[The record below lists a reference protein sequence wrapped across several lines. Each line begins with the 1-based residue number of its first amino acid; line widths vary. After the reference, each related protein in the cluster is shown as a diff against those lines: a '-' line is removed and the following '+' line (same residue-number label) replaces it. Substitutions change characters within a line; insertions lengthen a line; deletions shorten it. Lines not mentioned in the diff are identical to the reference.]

1 MVIQC
6 DTADI
11 DHFTRVRMPTI
22 SQLVI
27 YPIKSCAGLAVDHAT
42 LTTAGLVHKGVG
54 DREWMVVDPS
64 GQFLTQREFSRM
76 ARIMPQVRDGLVS
89 VTFPDM
95 AALPLERRH
104 LPEDETRLVAVW
116 DDHVIATDCGDVA
129 AAWFTQVI
137 GTPCRLVRFRENVVR
152 STSTRWTGGVAAE
165 TRFAD
170 GYPLLAIG
178 DASLADLNAR
188 LLAAGREAVPMNRFR
203 ANLVIDGIDAFEE
216 DYAATFTVGDA
227 VVAPVKPCSRCP
239 IPSIDQAT
247 GVPGPDLLDILGTYR
262 ANARMDGAICFGM
275 NCIVTA
281 GAGAALRVGQEVEVK
296 LAF

>member
-1 MVIQC
+1 
-6 DTADI
+6 
-11 DHFTRVRMPTI
+11 MPTI

-42 LTTAGLVHKGVG
+42 LTAAGLVHKGVG
-54 DREWMVVDPS
+54 DREWMVVDPN

-76 ARIMPQVRDGLVS
+76 ARIVPQVKDGLVS

-104 LPEDETRLVAVW
+104 LPEDQTRLVAVW

-152 STSTRWTGGVAAE
+152 STSTTWTGGVPAE

-170 GYPLLAIG
+170 GYPLLAVG

-188 LLAAGREAVPMNRFR
+188 LLAAGRDAVPMNRFR

-216 DYAATFTVGDA
+216 DYMATFTAGDA
-227 VVAPVKPCSRCP
+227 VIAPVKPCSRCP
-239 IPSIDQAT
+239 VPSIDQIT

-262 ANARMDGAICFGM
+262 ANARLDGAICFGM

-281 GAGAALRVGQEVEVK
+281 GEGAQLQVGQQIDAE

>member
-1 MVIQC
+1 
-6 DTADI
+6 
-11 DHFTRVRMPTI
+11 MPTI

-27 YPIKSCAGLAVDHAT
+27 YPIKSCAGLAVEHAT
-42 LTTAGLVHKGVG
+42 LTSAGLVHMGVG

-76 ARIMPQVRDGLVS
+76 ARIVPQVRDGLVS

-104 LPEDETRLVAVW
+104 LPEDQTRLVAVW

-129 AAWFTQVI
+129 AAWFTQVL

-152 STSTRWTGGVAAE
+152 STSTTWTGGVAAA

-178 DASLADLNAR
+178 AASLADLNTR
-188 LLAAGREAVPMNRFR
+188 LLAAGRAAVPMNRFR
-203 ANLVIDGIDAFEE
+203 ANLVIDGIDAFDE
-216 DYAATFTVGDA
+216 DYTATFTAGDA
-227 VVAPVKPCSRCP
+227 VIAPVKPCSRCP
-239 IPSIDQAT
+239 IPSIDQAS
-247 GVPGPDLLDILGTYR
+247 GVPGPNLLDILGTYR
-262 ANARMDGAICFGM
+262 ALARMDGAICFGM

-281 GAGAALRVGQEVEVK
+281 GAGAELRVGQALEAE

>member
-1 MVIQC
+1 
-6 DTADI
+6 
-11 DHFTRVRMPTI
+11 MPTI

-27 YPIKSCAGLAVDHAT
+27 YPIKSCAGLSVDKAT
-42 LTTAGLVHKGVG
+42 LTTAGLVHSGVG

-64 GQFLTQREFSRM
+64 GRFLTQREFSRM
-76 ARIMPQVRDGLVS
+76 ARIVPQVRDGLVS

-104 LPEDETRLVAVW
+104 LPEDESRMVAVW
-116 DDHVIATDCGDVA
+116 DDHVIATDCGEVA

-152 STSTRWTGGVAAE
+152 NTSTKWTAGVAAE
-165 TRFAD
+165 ARFAD

-178 DASLADLNAR
+178 EASLDDLNAR
-188 LLAAGREAVPMNRFR
+188 LVAAGRDAVPMNRFR
-203 ANLVIDGIDAFEE
+203 GNLIIEGLDAFEE
-216 DYAATFTVGDA
+216 DYMAGFTIGDA
-227 VVAPVKPCSRCP
+227 VVTPVKPCSRCP

-247 GVPGPDLLDILGTYR
+247 GIPGPDLLDILQQYR
-262 ANARMDGAICFGM
+262 ANVRLDGAVCFGM

-281 GAGAALRVGQEVEVK
+281 GVGAELHVGQTIDAE
-296 LAF
+296 LNF

>member
-1 MVIQC
+1 
-6 DTADI
+6 
-11 DHFTRVRMPTI
+11 MPTI

-76 ARIMPQVRDGLVS
+76 ARIVPQVKGGLVS

-104 LPEDETRLVAVW
+104 LPEDQTRLVAVW

-152 STSTRWTGGVAAE
+152 STSTTWTGGVPAE

-170 GYPLLAIG
+170 GYPLLAVG
-178 DASLADLNAR
+178 EASLADLNAR
-188 LLAAGREAVPMNRFR
+188 LLAAGRDAVPMNRFR

-216 DYAATFTVGDA
+216 DYMATFTAGDA
-227 VVAPVKPCSRCP
+227 VIAPVKPCSRCP
-239 IPSIDQAT
+239 VPSIDQAT

-262 ANARMDGAICFGM
+262 ANARLDGAICFGM

-281 GAGAALRVGQEVEVK
+281 GEGAQLQVGQQIDAE

>member
-1 MVIQC
+1 
-6 DTADI
+6 
-11 DHFTRVRMPTI
+11 MPTI

-27 YPIKSCAGLAVDHAT
+27 YPIKSCAGLSVDRAT
-42 LTTAGLVHKGVG
+42 LTTAGLVHRGVG
-54 DREWMVVDPS
+54 DREWMVVDPH

-76 ARIMPQVRDGLVS
+76 ARIVPQVRDGLVS

-104 LPEDETRLVAVW
+104 LPEDEERMVAVW

-152 STSTRWTGGVAAE
+152 STSTKWTGGIASE
-165 TRFAD
+165 TLFAD
-170 GYPLLAIG
+170 GYPLLAVG
-178 DASLADLNAR
+178 TASLADLNAR
-188 LLAAGREAVPMNRFR
+188 LVTAGRETVLMNRFR

-216 DYAATFTVGDA
+216 DYMATFTVDDA
-227 VVAPVKPCSRCP
+227 VIAPVKPCSRCP
-239 IPSIDQAT
+239 IPSIDQET
-247 GVPGPDLLDILGTYR
+247 GIPGPDLLDILGQYR

-281 GAGAALRVGQEVEVK
+281 GAGTEVYVGQALEAE

>member
-1 MVIQC
+1 MRYCAFRQFPI
-6 DTADI
+6 
-11 DHFTRVRMPTI
+11 RRMPTI

-27 YPIKSCAGLAVDHAT
+27 YPIKSCAGLSVDRAT
-42 LTTAGLVHKGVG
+42 LTTAGLVHRGVG

-76 ARIMPQVRDGLVS
+76 ARIVPQVRDGLVS

-95 AALPLERRH
+95 PALPLERRH
-104 LPEDETRLVAVW
+104 LPEDEVRMVAVW

-129 AAWFTQVI
+129 ATWFSHVI

-152 STSTRWTGGVAAE
+152 STSTKWTGGLEAE

-178 DASLADLNAR
+178 NASLVDLNER
-188 LLAAGREAVPMNRFR
+188 LVAAGRDAVPMNRFR
-203 ANLVIDGIDAFEE
+203 GNLIIDGIEAFEE
-216 DYAATFTVGDA
+216 DYTATFTIGDA

-247 GVPGPDLLDILGTYR
+247 GVPGPDLLDILQTYR
-262 ANARMDGAICFGM
+262 ANVRLDGAVCFGM

-281 GAGAALRVGQEVEVK
+281 GAGTELYVGQELDAE

>member
-1 MVIQC
+1 
-6 DTADI
+6 
-11 DHFTRVRMPTI
+11 MPTI

-27 YPIKSCAGLAVDHAT
+27 YPIKSCAGLPVDHAT
-42 LTTAGLVHKGVG
+42 LTTAGLVHRGVG

-76 ARIMPQVRDGLVS
+76 ARIVPQVRDGLVS

-104 LPEDETRLVAVW
+104 LPEDEARMVAVW
-116 DDHVIATDCGDVA
+116 DDHVIATDCGEVA

-152 STSTRWTGGVAAE
+152 STSTTWTGGVPAE

-170 GYPLLAIG
+170 GYPLLAVG
-178 DASLADLNAR
+178 EASLADLNAR
-188 LLAAGREAVPMNRFR
+188 LVAAGRAPVPMNRFR

-216 DYAATFTVGDA
+216 DYVGTFTAGAA

-239 IPSIDQAT
+239 VPSIDQKT
-247 GVPGPDLLDILGTYR
+247 GVPGPDLLDILGQYR

-281 GAGAALRVGQEVEVK
+281 GEGAELHVGQSLEAE

>member
-1 MVIQC
+1 
-6 DTADI
+6 
-11 DHFTRVRMPTI
+11 MPTL

-27 YPIKSCAGLAVDHAT
+27 YPIKSCAGLSVDHAT
-42 LTTAGLVHKGVG
+42 LTTAGLVHRGVG
-54 DREWMVVDPS
+54 DREWMVVDPN

-76 ARIMPQVRDGLVS
+76 ARIKPQVRDGLVS

-152 STSTRWTGGVAAE
+152 STSTKWTNGVAAE
-165 TRFAD
+165 ARFAD

-188 LLAAGREAVPMNRFR
+188 LVAAGREPVPMNRFR
-203 ANLVIDGIDAFEE
+203 ANLVVDGIDAFEE
-216 DYAATFTVGDA
+216 DYTATFTIGDA
-227 VVAPVKPCSRCP
+227 VITPVKPCSRCP
-239 IPSIDQAT
+239 IPSIDQTT
-247 GVPGPDLLDILGTYR
+247 GIPGPDLLDILGTYR
-262 ANARMDGAICFGM
+262 ANVRLDGAICFGM

-281 GAGAALRVGQEVEVK
+281 GAGAELRVGQELEVE
-296 LAF
+296 LNF

>member
-1 MVIQC
+1 
-6 DTADI
+6 
-11 DHFTRVRMPTI
+11 MPTI

-76 ARIMPQVRDGLVS
+76 ARIVPQVKDGLVS

-104 LPEDETRLVAVW
+104 LPEDQTRLVAVW

-152 STSTRWTGGVAAE
+152 STSTTWTGGVPAE

-170 GYPLLAIG
+170 GYPLLAVG
-178 DASLADLNAR
+178 EASLADLNAR
-188 LLAAGREAVPMNRFR
+188 LLAAGRDAVPMNRFR

-216 DYAATFTVGDA
+216 DYMATFTAGDA
-227 VVAPVKPCSRCP
+227 VIAPVKPCSRCP
-239 IPSIDQAT
+239 VPSIDQAT

-262 ANARMDGAICFGM
+262 ANTRLDGAICFGM

-281 GAGAALRVGQEVEVK
+281 GEGAQLQVGQQIDAE

>member
-1 MVIQC
+1 
-6 DTADI
+6 
-11 DHFTRVRMPTI
+11 MPTI

-27 YPIKSCAGLAVDHAT
+27 YPIKSCAGLPVDHAT
-42 LTTAGLVHKGVG
+42 VTTAGLVHRGVG
-54 DREWMVVDPS
+54 DREWMVVDPT

-76 ARIMPQVRDGLVS
+76 ARILPQVRDGLVS

-104 LPEDETRLVAVW
+104 LPEDEARMVAVW
-116 DDHVIATDCGDVA
+116 DDHVIATDCGEVA

-152 STSTRWTGGVAAE
+152 STSTTWTGGVPAE

-170 GYPLLAIG
+170 GYPLLVVG
-178 DASLADLNAR
+178 EASLADLNGR
-188 LLAAGREAVPMNRFR
+188 LVAAGRAPVPMNRFR

-216 DYAATFTVGDA
+216 DYVGTFTAGAA
-227 VVAPVKPCSRCP
+227 VLAPVKPCSRCP
-239 IPSIDQAT
+239 VPSIDQET
-247 GVPGPDLLDILGTYR
+247 GVPGPDLLDILGQYR

-281 GAGAALRVGQEVEVK
+281 GEGVELHVGQLLEAE

>member
-1 MVIQC
+1 
-6 DTADI
+6 
-11 DHFTRVRMPTI
+11 MPTI

-27 YPIKSCAGLAVDHAT
+27 YPIKSCAGLAVDAAT
-42 LTTAGLVHKGVG
+42 LTPAGLVHHGVG
-54 DREWMVVDPS
+54 DREWMVVDPA

-76 ARIMPQVRDGLVS
+76 ARIVPQVRDGLVS

-104 LPEDETRLVAVW
+104 LPEDEVRMVAVW

-152 STSTRWTGGVAAE
+152 STSTKWTGGVAAE

-170 GYPLLAIG
+170 GYPLLAVG
-178 DASLADLNAR
+178 AASLDDLNER
-188 LLAAGREAVPMNRFR
+188 LAAAGRDTVPMNRFR

-216 DYAATFTVGDA
+216 DYTAAFNIGAA

-239 IPSIDQAT
+239 VPSIDQAT
-247 GVPGPDLLDILGTYR
+247 GIPGPDLLDILGQYR

-281 GAGAALRVGQEVEVK
+281 GAGAELHVGQEVEAE

>member
-1 MVIQC
+1 
-6 DTADI
+6 
-11 DHFTRVRMPTI
+11 MPTI

-27 YPIKSCAGLAVDHAT
+27 YPIKSCAGLSVPDAT
-42 LTTAGLVHKGVG
+42 LTAAGLVHKGVG
-54 DREWMVVDPS
+54 DREWMVVDPH

-76 ARIMPQVRDGLVS
+76 ARIVPQVRDGLVS

-104 LPEDETRLVAVW
+104 LPEDEERMVAVW

-152 STSTRWTGGVAAE
+152 STSTKWTGGVASE
-165 TRFAD
+165 TLFAD
-170 GYPLLAIG
+170 GYPLLAVG
-178 DASLADLNAR
+178 NASLADLNAR
-188 LLAAGREAVPMNRFR
+188 LVAAGRDAVPMNRFR
-203 ANLVIDGIDAFEE
+203 ANLIIDGIDAFEE
-216 DYAATFTVGDA
+216 DFTGAFMIGDA
-227 VVAPVKPCSRCP
+227 MVAPVKPCSRCP
-239 IPSIDQAT
+239 IPSIDQET
-247 GVPGPDLLDILGTYR
+247 GIPGPNLLDILQTYR
-262 ANARMDGAICFGM
+262 ANARMDGAVCFGM

-281 GAGAALRVGQEVEVK
+281 GEGTVLHVGQEVEAE

>member
-1 MVIQC
+1 
-6 DTADI
+6 
-11 DHFTRVRMPTI
+11 
-22 SQLVI
+22 
-27 YPIKSCAGLAVDHAT
+27 LAVEHAT
-42 LTTAGLVHKGVG
+42 LTTAGLVHQGVG

-76 ARIMPQVRDGLVS
+76 ARIVPQVRDGLVS

-104 LPEDETRLVAVW
+104 LPEDQTRLVAVW

-152 STSTRWTGGVAAE
+152 STSTRWTGGVAAA

-170 GYPLLAIG
+170 GYPLLVIG

-188 LLAAGREAVPMNRFR
+188 LGAAGRDAVPMNRFR

-216 DYAATFTVGDA
+216 DYTATFSVGGA
-227 VVAPVKPCSRCP
+227 VIAPVKPCSRCP

-281 GAGAALRVGQEVEVK
+281 GDGAALCVGQALEAA

>member
-1 MVIQC
+1 
-6 DTADI
+6 
-11 DHFTRVRMPTI
+11 MPTI

-27 YPIKSCAGLAVDHAT
+27 YPIKSCAGLAVDHAV
-42 LTTAGLVHKGVG
+42 LTPAGLVHRGVG
-54 DREWMVVDPS
+54 DREWMVVDPN

-76 ARIMPQVRDGLVS
+76 ARIVPQVRDGLVS

-104 LPEDETRLVAVW
+104 LPEDATRLVAVW

-152 STSTRWTGGVAAE
+152 STSTTWTNGVAAE
-165 TRFAD
+165 ARFAD
-170 GYPLLAIG
+170 GYPLLAVG

-188 LLAAGREAVPMNRFR
+188 LVAAGRAAVPMNRFR

-216 DYAATFTVGDA
+216 DYTATFTAGAA
-227 VVAPVKPCSRCP
+227 VIAPVKPCSRCP

-247 GVPGPDLLDILGTYR
+247 GIPGPDLLDILGTYR
-262 ANARMDGAICFGM
+262 ANVRLDGAICFGM

-281 GAGAALRVGQEVEVK
+281 GAGAELRVGQELEVE

>member
-1 MVIQC
+1 MAIRC
-6 DTADI
+6 HTAVFAI
-11 DHFTRVRMPTI
+11 PTVARMPTI

-27 YPIKSCAGLAVDHAT
+27 YPIKSCAGLAVESAT
-42 LTTAGLVHKGVG
+42 LTAAGLVHRGVA
-54 DREWMVVDPS
+54 DREWMVVDPD

-76 ARIMPQVRDGLVS
+76 ARINPQVRDGLVS

-104 LPEDETRLVAVW
+104 LPEDAARMVAVW

-129 AAWFTQVI
+129 AAWFTQVL

-152 STSTRWTGGVAAE
+152 NTSTKWTGGVAAE

-188 LLAAGREAVPMNRFR
+188 LVAAGRDAVPMNRFR
-203 ANLVIDGIDAFEE
+203 PNLVIDGLDAFEE
-216 DYAATFTVGDA
+216 DYTAAFNIGAA

-247 GVPGPDLLDILGTYR
+247 GIPGPDLLDILGQYR

-281 GAGAALRVGQEVEVK
+281 GDGIELRVGQQLEAE

>member
-1 MVIQC
+1 M
-6 DTADI
+6 A
-11 DHFTRVRMPTI
+11 TI

-27 YPIKSCAGLAVDHAT
+27 YPIKSCAGLSVDHAT
-42 LTTAGLVHKGVG
+42 LTTAGLVHCGVG
-54 DREWMVVDPS
+54 DREWMVVDPH

-76 ARIMPQVRDGLVS
+76 ARIVPQVRDGLVS
-89 VTFPDM
+89 VTFRDM

-104 LPEDETRLVAVW
+104 LPEDETRMVAVW

-152 STSTRWTGGVAAE
+152 STSTKWTGGVPSA

-178 DASLADLNAR
+178 DASLADLNEK
-188 LLAAGREAVPMNRFR
+188 LVAAGRDAVPMNRFR
-203 ANLVIDGIDAFEE
+203 ANLIIDGIAAFEE
-216 DYAATFTVGDA
+216 DYMAAFNIGAA
-227 VVAPVKPCSRCP
+227 VVTPVKPCSRCP
-239 IPSIDQAT
+239 IPSIDQET
-247 GVPGPDLLDILGTYR
+247 GVPGPDLLDILSRYR
-262 ANARMDGAICFGM
+262 ANVRMDGAVCFGM

-281 GAGAALRVGQEVEVK
+281 GEGTTLRVGQEVDAE
-296 LAF
+296 LGF

>member
-1 MVIQC
+1 
-6 DTADI
+6 
-11 DHFTRVRMPTI
+11 MPTI

-27 YPIKSCAGLAVDHAT
+27 YPIKSCAGLSVDHAT
-42 LTTAGLVHKGVG
+42 LTTAGLMHRGVG
-54 DREWMVVDPS
+54 DREWMVVDLD

-76 ARIMPQVRDGLVS
+76 ARIVPQVRDGLVS

-104 LPEDETRLVAVW
+104 LPEDETRMVAVW

-137 GTPCRLVRFRENVVR
+137 GAPSRLVRFRENVVR
-152 STSTRWTGGVAAE
+152 STSTKWTGGVASE

-178 DASLADLNAR
+178 NASLADLNAR
-188 LLAAGREAVPMNRFR
+188 LAAAGRDAVPMNRFR
-203 ANLVIDGIDAFEE
+203 PNLVIDGIAAFEE
-216 DYAATFTVGDA
+216 DYTAAFTIGA
-227 VVAPVKPCSRCP
+227 ARVAPVKPCSRCP
-239 IPSIDQAT
+239 IPSIDQET
-247 GVPGPDLLDILGTYR
+247 GVPGPDLLAILSAYR
-262 ANARMDGAICFGM
+262 ANARMDGAVCFGM
-275 NCIVTA
+275 NCIVTE
-281 GAGAALRVGQEVEVK
+281 GAGTELHVGQQVDAE

>member
-1 MVIQC
+1 
-6 DTADI
+6 
-11 DHFTRVRMPTI
+11 MPII

-27 YPIKSCAGLAVDHAT
+27 YPIKSCAGLPVEHAT
-42 LTTAGLVHKGVG
+42 LTTAGLVHHGVG

-64 GQFLTQREFSRM
+64 GQFLTQREYPHM
-76 ARIMPQVRDGLVS
+76 ALITPQLHEGQVRVA
-89 VTFPDM
+89 FPGM
-95 AALPLERRH
+95 ASLPLERRH
-104 LPEDETRLVAVW
+104 LPEDETRMVAVW
-116 DDHVIATDCGDVA
+116 DDHVIATDCGCAA
-129 AAWFTQVI
+129 AAWLTAVI

-152 STSTRWTGGVAAE
+152 STSTKWTGGVAAE

-170 GYPLLAIG
+170 GYPLLAVG

-188 LLAAGREAVPMNRFR
+188 LVAAGRAPVPMNRFR

-216 DYAATFTVGDA
+216 DYVATFRAGAA
-227 VVAPVKPCSRCP
+227 VMAPVKPCSRCP

-247 GVPGPDLLDILGTYR
+247 GVPGPDLLDILGQYR
-262 ANARMDGAICFGM
+262 ANARMEGAICFGM

-281 GAGAALRVGQEVEVK
+281 GEGAELRVGQAIEAE

>member
-1 MVIQC
+1 
-6 DTADI
+6 
-11 DHFTRVRMPTI
+11 MPTI

-27 YPIKSCAGLAVDHAT
+27 YPIKSCAGLPVEHAT
-42 LTTAGLVHKGVG
+42 LTTAGLVHNGVG

-76 ARIMPQVRDGLVS
+76 ARITPQVRDGLVS
-89 VTFPDM
+89 VTFPDL

-104 LPEDETRLVAVW
+104 LPEDQTRLVAVW

-137 GTPCRLVRFRENVVR
+137 GTPCRLVRFRENVLR
-152 STSTRWTGGVAAE
+152 STSTKWTGGVAAA

-178 DASLADLNAR
+178 AASLADLNTR
-188 LLAAGREAVPMNRFR
+188 LLAAGRDAVPMNRFR

-216 DYAATFTVGDA
+216 DYTATFTAGDA
-227 VVAPVKPCSRCP
+227 VIAPVKPCSRCP
-239 IPSIDQAT
+239 VPSIDQAS

-262 ANARMDGAICFGM
+262 AIARMDGAICFGM

-281 GAGAALRVGQEVEVK
+281 GAGAALRVGQTLAAE

>member
-1 MVIQC
+1 
-6 DTADI
+6 
-11 DHFTRVRMPTI
+11 MPTI

-42 LTTAGLVHKGVG
+42 LTAAGLVHKGVG

-76 ARIMPQVRDGLVS
+76 ARIVPQVKDGLVS

-104 LPEDETRLVAVW
+104 LPEDQTRLVAVW

-152 STSTRWTGGVAAE
+152 STSTTWTGGVPAE

-170 GYPLLAIG
+170 GYPLLAVG
-178 DASLADLNAR
+178 EASLADLNAR
-188 LLAAGREAVPMNRFR
+188 LLDAGRDAVPMNRFR

-216 DYAATFTVGDA
+216 DYMATFTAGDA
-227 VVAPVKPCSRCP
+227 VIAPVKPCSRCP
-239 IPSIDQAT
+239 VPSIDQAT

-262 ANARMDGAICFGM
+262 ANARLDGAICFGM

-281 GAGAALRVGQEVEVK
+281 GEGTQLQVGQQIDAE

>member
-1 MVIQC
+1 
-6 DTADI
+6 
-11 DHFTRVRMPTI
+11 MPTI

-27 YPIKSCAGLAVDHAT
+27 YPIKSCAGLSVDHAT
-42 LTTAGLVHKGVG
+42 LTTAGLVHRGVG

-76 ARIMPQVRDGLVS
+76 ARIVPQVRDGIVS

-104 LPEDETRLVAVW
+104 LPEDEARMVAVW
-116 DDHVIATDCGDVA
+116 DDHVIATDCGEVA

-152 STSTRWTGGVAAE
+152 STSTTWTGGVPAE

-170 GYPLLAIG
+170 GYPLLAVG
-178 DASLADLNAR
+178 EASLADLNAR
-188 LLAAGREAVPMNRFR
+188 LVAAGRAPVPMNRFR

-216 DYAATFTVGDA
+216 DYVGTFTAGTA

-239 IPSIDQAT
+239 VPSIDQAT
-247 GVPGPDLLDILGTYR
+247 GVPGPDLLDILGQYR

-281 GAGAALRVGQEVEVK
+281 GEGGELHVGQPLEAE